1 MLERIPPRLFVLI
14 LLAWTLTALPGGIQ
28 HAAAHPA
35 PVERLQSAPLA
46 LPIDTMEVSGIVVG
60 ENTEP
65 LPGVNIRIRGTN
77 RGTATDG
84 NGTLAIRTAPADSAT
99 LVFSFVGYKAVKR
112 DVATG
117 ERGVIVEMQVDETE
131 LDEVVVTGYG
141 MEKTRTEL
149 VGSVAEI
156 SGEEIQ
162 PLRPEASFQS
172 LLAGQIAG
180 LNVTSPSGGDAGK
193 PISIRIRGQGS
204 LPTSQMRR
212 STSSEPLYIIDGV
225 PLYDIQSEQ
234 FTTVAGRE
242 ELLNPLAAINPD
254 DIKSISVL
262 KDASA
267 AAIYGASAANG
278 VILIETKEGSQDG
291 FDVEARVSHGV
302 SSTINE
308 VKLLNSE
315 QYVRLYRETLINDGA
330 TPEEAAAIT
339 GDADTF
345 TDWNDLLQR
354 NARFTNASIS
364 FSGGT
369 GDLSTRVSLNYSDQE
384 TISRGN
390 NFEKYGFRSRID
402 YTGSDL
408 FGVNLNTG
416 ITGVRKTSLGGFG
429 NVPLPPT
436 LSPYGDDGSFNNA
449 DIFRDRPNPLAV
461 LEQNNNNNHN
471 SLATTNSL
479 QISAEPIDNWRLR
492 ALGGVDYYQN
502 RNFVYL
508 SRKNATGDNDGGELT
523 IVNRRNRK
531 WITKRIHRV
540 ARPFLRCLTPNSRF
554 WQDSYSGET
563 PCAFP
568 KP

>member
-1 MLERIPPRLFVLI
+1 MPRIQLCGVADPDAFEKMTTTYPLVRKLPTRVMICAFMVCAWSFIVVQAGVSPASARPALDKVA
-14 LLAWTLTALPGGIQ
+14 LSSPALDTLA
-28 HAAAHPA
+28 
-35 PVERLQSAPLA
+35 
-46 LPIDTMEVSGIVVG
+46 VSGMVVD
-60 ENTEP
+60 ENTEA
-65 LPGVNIRIRGTN
+65 LPGVNIRIKNTN
-77 RGTATDG
+77 RGTATDA
-84 NGTLAIRTAPADSAT
+84 NGTFTIRTAPADSAT
-99 LVFSFVGYKAVKR
+99 LVFSFIGYKTVER
-112 DVATG
+112 TVATG
-117 ERGVIVEMQVDETE
+117 ESGVIVQMQVDQTE

-156 SGEEIQ
+156 SGEDIQ

-204 LPTSQMRR
+204 LPTPQLRR

-234 FTTVAGRE
+234 FTQVAGRE

-267 AAIYGASAANG
+267 AAIYGANAANG

-330 TPEEAAAIT
+330 TPEEAAETT
-339 GDADTF
+339 GDASTF
-345 TDWNDLLQR
+345 TDWNELLQR

-369 GDLSTRVSLNYSDQE
+369 RDLSARVSLNYMTRR
-384 TISRGN
+384 TI
-390 NFEKYGFRSRID
+390 F
-402 YTGSDL
+402 
-408 FGVNLNTG
+408 
-416 ITGVRKTSLGGFG
+416 
-429 NVPLPPT
+429 
-436 LSPYGDDGSFNNA
+436 
-449 DIFRDRPNPLAV
+449 
-461 LEQNNNNNHN
+461 
-471 SLATTNSL
+471 
-479 QISAEPIDNWRLR
+479 
-492 ALGGVDYYQN
+492 
-502 RNFVYL
+502 
-508 SRKNATGDNDGGELT
+508 SRK
-523 IVNRRNRK
+523 
-531 WITKRIHRV
+531 
-540 ARPFLRCLTPNSRF
+540 
-554 WQDSYSGET
+554 
-563 PCAFP
+563 
-568 KP
+568 